1 MIYVAHYRIDP
12 HSGKQTIISDSRKP
26 YELRRPK
33 GLSVHA
39 PERLFL
45 ERKPRYRR
53 YRGVL
58 KMAWKPVPRTK
69 KGAPL
74 CPVVAFPNAGPR

>member
-1 MIYVAHYRIDP
+1 MLRHFRINPDG
-12 HSGKQTIISDSRKP
+12 SETTLSRSDKP

-39 PERLFL
+39 PERRFL
-45 ERKPRYRR
+45 KGKPRYRR

-58 KMAWKPVPRTK
+58 VMGRHYLLSAS
-69 KGAPL
+69 L
-74 CPVVAFPNAGPR
+74 

>member
-1 MIYVAHYRIDP
+1 MLLTKFRINAD
-12 HSGKQTIISDSRKP
+12 GTETILWTSAKP

-39 PERLFL
+39 KERLFITG
-45 ERKPRYRR
+45 KVRYRR

-58 KMAWKPVPRTK
+58 VMAVRNGERENLRVEESEFRTSIEI
-69 KGAPL
+69 
-74 CPVVAFPNAGPR
+74 